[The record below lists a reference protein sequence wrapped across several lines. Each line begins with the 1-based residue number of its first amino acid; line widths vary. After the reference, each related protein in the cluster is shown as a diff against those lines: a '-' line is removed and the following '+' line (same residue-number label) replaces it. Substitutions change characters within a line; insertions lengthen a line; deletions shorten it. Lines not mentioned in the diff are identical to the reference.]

1 MEASAR
7 TRSTRVQRWEGR
19 TDWPLAGA
27 AVVFLV
33 SYAIPVLDPS
43 LGAGGRRVCSVV
55 DAATWLLFIVDV
67 VIRFTIADPRLPYAV
82 RHIPDVL
89 MVALPVL
96 RPLRLLRL
104 VTLIRF
110 LDRSGSR
117 SLRGRVV
124 VYVIAS
130 GTLVVLCAGLAAL
143 DAERGHPGATIT
155 TFGDALWWAIS
166 TISTV
171 GYGDVYPVTG
181 TGRMIGVGLMFTGIA
196 LLGIVTAAIAAF
208 LLDRIRGV
216 EAEGRAATSRD
227 IGELRDEIRRLHDQL
242 AADHAVDRGTPATVI
257 SSSIG

>member
-1 MEASAR
+1 MSPL
-7 TRSTRVQRWEGR
+7 TRVQRWEGR

-33 SYAIPVLDPS
+33 SYAVPILDPS
-43 LGAGGRRVCSVV
+43 LSIAGRGVCSVV
-55 DAATWLLFIVDV
+55 GAATWLLFVVDV
-67 VIRFTIADPRLPYAV
+67 AVRFAIADPRLPYAV
-82 RHIPDVL
+82 RHVPDVL

-124 VYVIAS
+124 VYVLTS
-130 GTLVVLCAGLAAL
+130 GTLVVLCAGLASL
-143 DAERGHPGATIT
+143 DAERGRPGATIT
-155 TFGDALWWAIS
+155 TFSDALRWSMS

-181 TGRMIGVGLMFTGIA
+181 TGRLIGVGLMFTGIA
-196 LLGIVTAAIAAF
+196 LLGIVTAAIASF

-216 EAEGRAATSRD
+216 EAEGRAATARD
-227 IGELRDEIRRLHDQL
+227 IAELRDEIRRLHERL
-242 AADHAVDRGTPATVI
+242 TPDHTVNHEHSDRA
-257 SSSIG
+257 SSSTA